1 MLDRTSGLGTGN
13 ARRAKSNAKR
23 RRAAV
28 APGACAEPSSHR
40 ALLALIALWQ
50 AVAVWQANPILLP
63 TFTETASA
71 FWTAVTS
78 ENLAQMALASIIILL
93 KGYAIAIVLAL
104 LLVSLAVANSFLKEV
119 LATLTAMFNPLPAIA
134 LLPLAMLWLGLG
146 DRSLL
151 FVLVH
156 AVLWPFALATLT
168 GFQSV
173 PQTQRLVGRNYG
185 LRGPSYVALILIP
198 ASLPSIISGLKIGW
212 AFAWRTLIAA
222 ELVFGVSS
230 SQGGLGWFIFRN
242 RNELL
247 TDKVFAG
254 LITVILI
261 GLFVETVIFRV
272 LERLTIRRWG
282 MQQ

>member
-1 MLDRTSGLGTGN
+1 VRLSRLS
-13 ARRAKSNAKR
+13 
-23 RRAAV
+23 
-28 APGACAEPSSHR
+28 R
-40 ALLALIALWQ
+40 ALNVRRIAALLVLIGLWQ
-50 AVAVWQANPILLP
+50 AAAVWQAKPILLP
-63 TFTETASA
+63 TFTETVSA
-71 FWTAVTS
+71 FWTALTS
-78 ENLAQMALASIIILL
+78 ENLAQAALASIVILL
-93 KGYAIAIVLAL
+93 KGYAIAIALAL
-104 LLVSLAVANSFLKEV
+104 VLVSLAVANSFLKEV
-119 LATLTAMFNPLPAIA
+119 LSTLTAMFNPLPAIA

-198 ASLPSIISGLKIGW
+198 ASLPSIISGLRIGW

-222 ELVFGVSS
+222 GLVFGVSS

>member
-1 MLDRTSGLGTGN
+1 MLDRVAGVE
-13 ARRAKSNAKR
+13 RRAQSAPAQSQRFKARLQCVARALNLR
-23 RRAAV
+23 RIV
-28 APGACAEPSSHR
+28 
-40 ALLALIALWQ
+40 ALLALIGLWQ
-50 AVAVWQANPILLP
+50 GVAAWQSNPILLP
-63 TFTETASA
+63 SFTETAAA
-71 FWTAVTS
+71 FWTALIE
-78 ENLAQMALASIIILL
+78 ENLAQVALASVVVLL
-93 KGYAIAIVLAL
+93 KGYGIAIALAL
-104 LLVSLAVANSFLKEV
+104 VLVSLAVASSFLREV
-119 LATLTAMFNPLPAIA
+119 LSTLTAMFNPLPAIA

-185 LRGPSYVALILIP
+185 LRGPAYVALILIP

-212 AFAWRTLIAA
+212 AFVWRTLIAA

-254 LITVILI
+254 LVTVILI